1 LRHIDEVR
9 DEIAADLF
17 RIDEMRHAETFAPL
31 FLAVIDVDADDHV
44 GAGKAQSLNDIE
56 TDAAEAEDDAVRA
69 RFDLRRIKYCADAGG
84 DAAADVADLVE
95 GGVLANLC
103 HRDLGQHGEIRERGR
118 AHIVVQ
124 FFAVERKTRG
134 AVGHHA
140 LTLRRPDRRAQIG
153 LARQAGGALPAFRRI
168 EGDDVVP
175 FLYAGHI
182 RRDIDND
189 PGTFVTQDC
198 GNKPSGSAPESVKSS
213 VWQIPVA
220 FTSTSTS
227 PAFGPSSSTSVTVS
241 GLPFSNATAAR
252 VFMTVSLQAGAG
264 RASTD
269 ANYAGEFAPRAGA
282 GFDDALAAETAASA
296 SSSSLRLMI
305 RRAARA
311 ARSKARL
318 TRGVPEGSLSI
329 SCCCRSTMRAS
340 SAKARSVMS
349 FRRGGVAEPPGP
361 HRRPEV
367 MGRALGFR

>member
-1 LRHIDEVR
+1 
-9 DEIAADLF
+9 
-17 RIDEMRHAETFAPL
+17 
-31 FLAVIDVDADDHV
+31 
-44 GAGKAQSLNDIE
+44 
-56 TDAAEAEDDAVRA
+56 
-69 RFDLRRIKYCADAGG
+69 
-84 DAAADVADLVE
+84 
-95 GGVLANLC
+95 
-103 HRDLGQHGEIRERGR
+103 
-118 AHIVVQ
+118 
-124 FFAVERKTRG
+124 
-134 AVGHHA
+134 
-140 LTLRRPDRRAQIG
+140 
-153 LARQAGGALPAFRRI
+153 
-168 EGDDVVP
+168 
-175 FLYAGHI
+175 
-182 RRDIDND
+182 
-189 PGTFVTQDC
+189 
-198 GNKPSGSAPESVKSS
+198 
-213 VWQIPVA
+213 
-220 FTSTSTS
+220 
-227 PAFGPSSSTSVTVS
+227 VS

-282 GFDDALAAETAASA
+282 CFDDALAAETAASA

-367 MGRALGFR
+367 MGRALGFRREAVEHDVGWRANRKVAARLACAQRDPRMDRGPKLEELPAVDLAVEISRRFVDRGGIDVVHQPLRAHHVAVDLHLQRRLGAAAARKRRLVDVYDAGEVENVVDQQLIVGPDVKHSVNAGPTGFDVLTKVGDQCRISERRLAEPDEDKSMDFARGQIPSAEVAADGCIARHVGASAIGRETDAVIAALDVVADDLAG